1 MLLQLGAFLFA
12 PRRLGLHLQIDSLQF
27 QLMGALGQ
35 FLEFF
40 KQRIDF
46 DLNQLGLDPVC
57 QVVVRLGLGQAGS
70 AEKQGGH
77 GQSGDDGGGCLFFHC
92 FTG

>member
-12 PRRLGLHLQIDSLQF
+12 LRRLGFHLQIDSLQF

-35 FLEFF
+35 FLEFL
-40 KQRIDF
+40 KQRLNL
-46 DLNQLGLDPVC
+46 DLNQLGLDLVC

-70 AEKQGGH
+70 AGKQGGQ
-77 GQSGDDGGGCLFFHC
+77 GQPGDGGGGCLFFHC

>member
-12 PRRLGLHLQIDSLQF
+12 PRRLGFHLQIDSLQF

-35 FLEFF
+35 FLEFL

-46 DLNQLGLDPVC
+46 DLNQLSLDLVC
-57 QVVVRLGLGQAGS
+57 QVVVQLGLGQAGS
-70 AEKQGGH
+70 AGKQGGQ
-77 GQSGDDGGGCLFFHC
+77 GQPGDGGGGCLFFHC

>member
-12 PRRLGLHLQIDSLQF
+12 PCHLGFHLQIDLLQF
-27 QLMGALGQ
+27 QLMGAFGQ
-35 FLEFF
+35 FLKFP
-40 KQRIDF
+40 KQRLNL
-46 DLNQLGLDPVC
+46 DLNQLGLDLVC

-70 AEKQGGH
+70 AGKQGGQ
-77 GQSGDDGGGCLFFHC
+77 GQPGDDSGGCLFFHF

>member
-12 PRRLGLHLQIDSLQF
+12 PRRLGFHLQIDSLQF

-35 FLEFF
+35 FLEFL

-46 DLNQLGLDPVC
+46 DLNQLSLDLVC
-57 QVVVRLGLGQAGS
+57 QVVVQLGLGQAAS
-70 AEKQGGH
+70 AGKQGGQ
-77 GQSGDDGGGCLFFHC
+77 GQPGDGGGGCLFFHC